1 MPDNKRQHFVPRSI
15 LKHFTSD
22 EDGKQINLIN
32 LTRRKII
39 CGASLRLQ
47 CYRDYFYDKSLSLEK
62 QIGIME
68 GHFSKLISD
77 LIESNVVSSDLKT
90 GRGLITFAALQR
102 SRTLLAEEEINAMV
116 DQISKLMMHGRVDRD
131 VLEKAKIMFGTAL

>member
-1 MPDNKRQHFVPRSI
+1 
-15 LKHFTSD
+15 
-22 EDGKQINLIN
+22 
-32 LTRRKII
+32 
-39 CGASLRLQ
+39 
-47 CYRDYFYDKSLSLEK
+47 LEK

-68 GHFSKLISD
+68 GHFSKLMSD

-90 GRGLITFAALQR
+90 GRDLITFAALQR

>member
-15 LKHFTSD
+15 LKHFASD
-22 EDGKQINLIN
+22 DDGKQINLIN

-47 CYRDYFYDKSLSLEK
+47 CYRDFFYDKSLSLEK

-68 GHFSKLISD
+68 GHFSKLMSD

-90 GRGLITFAALQR
+90 GRDLITFAALQR